1 MKTILKRI
9 SGSLRRAWQRRETER
24 QLAQLDA
31 RMLRDIGLESWNGGQ
46 AAGRLWAHRIGL
58 YY

>member
-9 SGSLRRAWQRRETER
+9 GESLRRAWQRRETER

-31 RMLRDIGLESWNGGQ
+31 RMLRDIGLESWNSGQ
-46 AAGRLWAHRIGL
+46 AARLWAHRIGL
-58 YY
+58 Y

>member
-9 SGSLRRAWQRRETER
+9 GESLRRAWQRRETER

-31 RMLRDIGLESWNGGQ
+31 RMLRDIGLESWNSGQ

>member
-1 MKTILKRI
+1 MKPILKRI
-9 SGSLRRAWQRRETER
+9 GESLRRAWQRRETER

-31 RMLRDIGLESWNGGQ
+31 RMLRDIGLESWNSGQ

-58 YY
+58 HY